1 MTVALHRDHLAVAPC
16 AAGQRPGSPAVNDTD
31 DAVLLDRARAGD
43 RAAEELIYRRHVR
56 YVGAV
61 ALHVCGRH
69 QDAEDIVQ
77 ETFTLALSRLD
88 QLREPAAMRGWLARI
103 AVSLCQR
110 RVRRRKLLR
119 FVGLDDGAD
128 DAPLHHLCAH
138 DAAPDVR
145 AELAR
150 VQSVLAAAPDG
161 ERVAWLLHRVEG
173 ETLESV
179 ASMCGCSLATVKRR
193 VAAVSERL
201 QRALGEEGAR

>member
-1 MTVALHRDHLAVAPC
+1 VDE
-16 AAGQRPGSPAVNDTD
+16 TD
-31 DAVLLDRARAGD
+31 DASLLVRARAGD
-43 RAAEELIYRRHVR
+43 RRAEEAIYRRHVR

-88 QLREPAAMRGWLARI
+88 QLREPAALRGWLARI

-128 DAPLHHLCAH
+128 DAPLHRLCAH
-138 DAAPDVR
+138 DAGPDVR

-150 VQSVLAAAPDG
+150 VSAVLAKASDG
-161 ERVAWLLHRVEG
+161 ERLAWVLHRVEG

-179 ASMCGCSLATVKRR
+179 AAMCDCSLATVKRR
-193 VAAVSERL
+193 VAAVTERL
-201 QRALGEEGAR
+201 SRALGEELPR